1 MVYYPYIPQELV
13 DSAKKNLPLIHKKI
27 DNLDKLLEKIDKK
40 LIKSGFIKPRT
51 KYQNNKEGLIKSLSE
66 GIERKMI
73 LRKNPEYSKVLEEKK
88 ALYNMGTVL
97 SNRIFCSE
105 RNRAHAR
112 YQRRS

>member
-1 MVYYPYIPQELV
+1 
-13 DSAKKNLPLIHKKI
+13 
-27 DNLDKLLEKIDKK
+27 
-40 LIKSGFIKPRT
+40 
-51 KYQNNKEGLIKSLSE
+51 
-66 GIERKMI
+66 MI